1 MLYHAI
7 FGPERL
13 EETVHNSKFASSWQ
27 DRFRITAILGAHLGI
42 VGTAAILFYL
52 KATVFGG
59 LYDTSASGGGNFS
72 FRASTYD
79 TFSFER
85 ALIKDIHVTYNP
97 YVLGR
102 YLPRAPYGSEG
113 WIISINN
120 MEDLIGGHYW
130 VGISSLIGGVWH
142 ICTRPFP
149 IIVRGFT
156 WSGEAY
162 LS

>member
-1 MLYHAI
+1 M
-7 FGPERL
+7 
-13 EETVHNSKFASSWQ
+13 
-27 DRFRITAILGAHLGI
+27 
-42 VGTAAILFYL
+42 
-52 KATVFGG
+52 FGG
-59 LYDTSASGGGNFS
+59 LYDTSASGGGDI
-72 FRASTYD
+72 R
-79 TFSFER
+79 
-85 ALIKDIHVTYNP
+85 LMKDIHVTYNP

-142 ICTRPFP
+142 IQTRPLG
-149 IIVRGFT
+149 IIVKGFT

-162 LS
+162 LSYSLSAIALCSSII

>member
-1 MLYHAI
+1 LFFEI
-7 FGPERL
+7 E
-13 EETVHNSKFASSWQ
+13 
-27 DRFRITAILGAHLGI
+27 HL
-42 VGTAAILFYL
+42 
-52 KATVFGG
+52 
-59 LYDTSASGGGNFS
+59 
-72 FRASTYD
+72 TYD
-79 TFSFER
+79 TFSFHNDTSASGCGDIR
-85 ALIKDIHVTYNP
+85 LIKDIHVTYNP

-130 VGISSLIGGVWH
+130 VGISRLIGGVWH